1 MSLQPGGARM
11 SIVGKSGSRRS
22 EPRVVTVRLAIRE
35 LDVLK
40 LIAEGLG
47 NREVGRRLFVS
58 DNTVKNH
65 VRNILEK
72 LHLHTRIDAVMY
84 AVREN
89 LFDVPD
95 GNPLTYR
102 R

>member
-1 MSLQPGGARM
+1 M

-47 NREVGRRLFVS
+47 NREVGRRLFIS

-65 VRNILEK
+65 VRQHSREAALA
-72 LHLHTRIDAVMY
+72 HPHRCGD
-84 AVREN
+84 VRHARA
-89 LFDVPD
+89 
-95 GNPLTYR
+95 PLR
-102 R
+102 RP